1 MTSKQSVRQAARRE
15 AFERQTRRRQE
26 QAQRDKRREGAVLDL
41 VVALRE
47 RGEAEE
53 RAAAAVRALVGDGLT
68 PQEISEWLD
77 GELTSAEATRLAG
90 NSTRRRATGGSTVKP
105 ELG

>member
-26 QAQRDKRREGAVLDL
+26 QAQKDKRREGAVVDL

-53 RAAAAVRALVGDGLT
+53 RAAAAVRVLVGDGLS
-68 PQEISEWLD
+68 PQEISQWLD
-77 GELTSAEATRLAG
+77 GELSSAEATRLAG
-90 NSTRRRATGGSTVKP
+90 ISTRRRATRGGSMNA
-105 ELG
+105 ELA